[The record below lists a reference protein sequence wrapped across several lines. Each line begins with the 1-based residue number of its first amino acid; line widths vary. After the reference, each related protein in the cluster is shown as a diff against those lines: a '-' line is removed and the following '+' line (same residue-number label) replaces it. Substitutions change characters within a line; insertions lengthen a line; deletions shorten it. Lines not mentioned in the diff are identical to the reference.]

1 MTSFVDRYFFIR
13 WLRIYLALS
22 LLESLICNILY
33 LIRPMNS
40 KLLLM
45 AVAVVAAFG
54 IVAAATVSPVTI
66 ATPAV
71 AQNMSGGG
79 NATGGNMTGGGNMS
93 ATANDQLTQ

>member
-1 MTSFVDRYFFIR
+1 LNDC
-13 WLRIYLALS
+13 LYLYQNPRLQ
-22 LLESLICNILY
+22 ESVICNILY
-33 LIRPMNS
+33 LIIPMNS
-40 KLLLM
+40 KLFLM
-45 AVAVVAAFG
+45 AVAVVAAFCT
-54 IVAAATVSPVTI
+54 VAAATVSPVTI